1 MPKDACY
8 HKVKARYKVFPS
20 AYASGAIAKC
30 RKVGAANYVT
40 GGKKKK
46 KRADGGY
53 ETTMSDQGIENPKNK
68 LGKAKSQL
76 LRGLRDKEQKD
87 RKKNTIS
94 KMPVHK
100 GNRPPR
106 KKEVKAKE
114 GLMAAIKRV
123 DREQSM
129 KAKEGK
135 VVRMTK
141 RKSKNPN
148 IARGC
153 GAIMSS
159 RRKKTKYA

>member
-30 RKVGAANYVT
+30 RKVGAANYGT

-141 RKSKNPN
+141 RKSKHPN

>member
-30 RKVGAANYVT
+30 RKVGAANYGT

-106 KKEVKAKE
+106 KKEVKANE

-123 DREQSM
+123 AREQSM